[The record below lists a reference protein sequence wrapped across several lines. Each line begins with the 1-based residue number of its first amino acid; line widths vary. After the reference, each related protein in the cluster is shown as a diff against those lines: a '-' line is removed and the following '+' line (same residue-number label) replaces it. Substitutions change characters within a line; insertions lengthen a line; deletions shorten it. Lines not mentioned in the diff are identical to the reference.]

1 MPPPLT
7 PGGNRTD
14 WRRGS
19 LANFTLRY
27 EVPPGV
33 TNFRA
38 VLKAEAGDAYGRQHE
53 FPRGAGPRW
62 MKKPSR
68 DKIAAVNSE
77 GVTREEL

>member
-1 MPPPLT
+1 M
-7 PGGNRTD
+7 
-14 WRRGS
+14 
-19 LANFTLRY
+19 
-27 EVPPGV
+27 